1 MPPEPLTDLTDWDW
15 QVDAELPVPRLP
27 FAVAPGNAEA
37 KEPELAPQSP
47 SVSTDIGD
55 DLRIPAQDGWIGS
68 ESRVHRTGQGH
79 RATEQFVGPYCTW
92 FFADV

>member
-1 MPPEPLTDLTDWDW
+1 M
-15 QVDAELPVPRLP
+15 DAELPVPRLP

-37 KEPELAPQSP
+37 KEPELAEGPQSP

-79 RATEQFVGPYCTW
+79 RATVQFVGPQCIW
-92 FFADV
+92 FLADV